1 METVFKFSKEQIQAE
16 RGSVFYKEK
25 YYDVADFCEE
35 EQLFMIKVDGQLK
48 WVRSE
53 NCSYIPF

>member
-1 METVFKFSKEQIQAE
+1 METVTNFSKEQIQAE
-16 RGSVFYKEK
+16 RGSVFYKDIN
-25 YYDVADFCEE
+25 YDVAGFCEE
-35 EQLFMIKVDGQLK
+35 EQLFMIKIDGQQK